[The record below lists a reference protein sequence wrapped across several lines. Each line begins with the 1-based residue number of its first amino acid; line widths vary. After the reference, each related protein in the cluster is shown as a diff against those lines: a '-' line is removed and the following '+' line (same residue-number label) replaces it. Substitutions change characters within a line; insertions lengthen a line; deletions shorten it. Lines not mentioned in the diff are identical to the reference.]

1 MAKLN
6 AKKRNSLPSTDFAVP
21 GRRYPVNDASHA
33 RNALA
38 RVAQHGSPKEKA
50 EVRAKVHSKFPGIG
64 GGGKMKDEKKSTAK
78 AHERKGE
85 KKMMAHKTMAR
96 SRESRGMK
104 KVMGESGKHNA
115 TGGHEGYC
123 MDCK

>member
-6 AKKRNSLPSTDFAVP
+6 AKKRNALPGSDFAVP

-50 EVRAKVHSKFPGIG
+50 EVRAKVHEKFPGIG
-64 GGGKMKDEKKSTAK
+64 GGGSMKKS
-78 AHERKGE
+78 GG
-85 KKMMAHKTMAR
+85 KKSGGGKMT
-96 SRESRGMK
+96 
-104 KVMGESGKHNA
+104 KVMGKSGNHMNVGKH
-115 TGGHEGYC
+115 EGRC
-123 MDCK
+123 IAGDCK